1 MTPESLSL
9 QQAEENLRYLQLLS
23 EKFPNI
29 QAASSEIINL
39 ETILNLPKGT
49 EHFLTDIHGE
59 YDTFSHF
66 LRNASGVVRRRI
78 DEVFGNRIRESEK
91 RRLATLIYYP
101 EQKLDLL
108 LKNETDPEE
117 FYTIALQRLVEVA
130 RSAASKYTR
139 SKVRKALPA
148 DFAYIIEELLN
159 ESAAGRQEYFN
170 SIIQSIIRID
180 RAKAFIIAICRF
192 IQRMLID
199 RLHIIGDIF
208 DRGPA
213 ADKVMETLISHHSVD
228 IQWGNHDI
236 LWMGAAAGSKL
247 LIATVLRI
255 SARYE
260 NLDTI
265 EDAYGIN
272 LMPLATFA
280 LKYYAEDP
288 CTPFI
293 PRTVKEDQRN
303 LWNTRFISQ
312 MHKAITI
319 IQFKL
324 EAQAVLRNPQFNMA
338 DRTLLDKIDYA
349 RGIIEIDG
357 KEYPL
362 NDHHFPTIDP
372 KNPFELTPEEAEV
385 MSRLKSSFLNSE
397 KLQRHIAFLY
407 TRGGMYRRFNG
418 NLMFHG
424 CIPMDEDG
432 EFSMFEID
440 GLPYRGKALMDQF
453 ERVAR
458 RAYLN
463 RNSRESNDYD
473 LDIMWYLWCGEHS
486 PLFGKTRMATF
497 ERYFIDDKEA
507 HKEPRN
513 PYYKFRDDESMARK
527 ILEEFGL
534 NPDTAHIVNGHTP
547 VKAIKGESPV
557 KANGKVFVIDGG
569 MSVPYRKETGLAGYT
584 LIYNSYSLTLVEHR
598 QFESVHK
605 AITEDHDIISNRIVV
620 ENHPG
625 RIRVGDTDLGEE
637 LRKQIKDLE
646 LLVFAFR
653 KGLIRERLAPVAPR

>member
-1 MTPESLSL
+1 MTPESFTL

-39 ETILNLPKGT
+39 EAILNLPKGT

-139 SKVRKALPA
+139 SKVRKALPP

-199 RLHIIGDIF
+199 RLHVIGDIF

-213 ADKVMETLISHHSVD
+213 ADKVMETLINHHSVD

-280 LKYYAEDP
+280 LKHYADDP
-288 CTPFI
+288 CSSFI

-312 MHKAITI
+312 MHKAISI

-324 EAQAVLRNPQFNMA
+324 EAQAILRNPQFNMA
-338 DRTLLDKIDYA
+338 GRTLLDKIDYT

-357 KEYPL
+357 KEFLL
-362 NDHHFPTIDP
+362 NDRHFPTIDP

-397 KLQRHIAFLY
+397 KLQRHITFLY
-407 TRGGMYRRFNG
+407 TRGGMYRKFNG

-432 EFSMFEID
+432 EFSAFEID

-458 RAYLN
+458 RAFLN

-473 LDIMWYLWCGEHS
+473 LDILWYLWCGEHS
-486 PLFGKTRMATF
+486 PLFGKTRMTTF

-653 KGLIRERLAPVAPR
+653 KGLIRERLAPLAPR

>member
-1 MTPESLSL
+1 MTPESFTL

-39 ETILNLPKGT
+39 EAILNLPKGT

-101 EQKLDLL
+101 EQKLELL
-108 LKNETDPEE
+108 LKNESDPEE

-139 SKVRKALPA
+139 SKVRKALPP

-180 RAKAFIIAICRF
+180 RAKAFIIAICKF

-213 ADKVMETLISHHSVD
+213 ADKVMEALMSHHSVD

-280 LKYYAEDP
+280 LKHYADDP
-288 CTPFI
+288 CTAFI
-293 PRTVKEDQRN
+293 PRTVKEEQRN

-312 MHKAITI
+312 MHKAISI

-324 EAQAVLRNPQFNMA
+324 EAQAILRNPQFNMA
-338 DRTLLDKIDYA
+338 SRTLLDKIDYSK
-349 RGIIEIDG
+349 GTIEIEG
-357 KEYPL
+357 KVYPL
-362 NDHHFPTIDP
+362 NDRLFPTIDP

-385 MSRLKSSFLNSE
+385 MSRLKSSFLSSE
-397 KLQRHIAFLY
+397 KLQRHITFLY
-407 TRGGMYRRFNG
+407 TRGGMYRKFNG

-424 CIPMDEDG
+424 CIPMDETG
-432 EFSMFEID
+432 EFSTFEID
-440 GLPYRGKALMDQF
+440 GQPYKGKALLDQF

-473 LDIMWYLWCGEHS
+473 LDILWYLWCGEHS

-513 PYYKFRDDESMARK
+513 PYYKFRDSEAVARK

-605 AITEDHDIISNRIVV
+605 AITEDHDIISNRIIV
-620 ENHPG
+620 ENHPE

-637 LRKQIKDLE
+637 LRRQIKDLE

-653 KGLIRERLAPVAPR
+653 KGLIKERLAPVGQR